1 LSHEKKKEI
10 EGGRYGRD
18 GRDKK
23 KRDK

>member
-10 EGGRYGRD
+10 EGGRYERD